1 MAEEMTELEPGVAL
15 IEIKMLVALQTYGS
29 KHQPCARDYFP
40 EPADSDLQII
50 SWQEQDMQVVER
62 QTEVEK

>member
-29 KHQPCARDYFP
+29 EHQPCARDYFP
-40 EPADSDLQII
+40 MRSRPDSDLQII

-62 QTEVEK
+62 QS